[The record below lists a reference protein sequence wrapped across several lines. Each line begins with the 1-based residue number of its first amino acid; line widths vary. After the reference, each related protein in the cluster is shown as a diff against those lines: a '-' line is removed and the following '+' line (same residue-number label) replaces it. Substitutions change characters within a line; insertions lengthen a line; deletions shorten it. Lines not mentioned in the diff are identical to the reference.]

1 MSLAT
6 TQDIGARILIL
17 RGQKVLLDSALAAMY
32 GVATKVLLQAVKR
45 QADRFPPDFMFR
57 LTESEFAGLRSQ
69 VVTSKKGS
77 GGRRHLPYVF
87 TEQGVAM
94 LSSVLRSTR
103 AIAVNIE
110 IMRAFV
116 RLRETI
122 TGNRELREK
131 IDALERHVDEKLAA
145 QDHVIVEIMNAIR
158 TLMSPPPE
166 TKKRAIGFV
175 H

>member
-1 MSLAT
+1 MELT
-6 TQDIGARILIL
+6 TTEGIGARILIL
-17 RGQKVLLDSALAAMY
+17 RGQKVLLDSTLAGLY

-57 LTESEFAGLRSQ
+57 LTASEFAGLTSHF
-69 VVTSKKGS
+69 VTSKKGS

-94 LSSVLRSTR
+94 LSSVLRSPR
-103 AIAVNIE
+103 AVAVNIE

-122 TGNRELREK
+122 AGNRELREE
-131 IDALERHVDEKLAA
+131 IDALERRVDEKLAA

-158 TLMSPPPE
+158 TLMTPPE

>member
-1 MSLAT
+1 MALT
-6 TQDIGARILIL
+6 TTEEIGTRILIL
-17 RGQKVLLDSALAAMY
+17 RGQKVLLDSALATLY
-32 GVATKVLLQAVKR
+32 GVATKVLLQSVKR
-45 QADRFPPDFMFR
+45 QADRFPLDFMFR

-69 VVTSKKGS
+69 IVTSKTGS
-77 GGRRHLPYVF
+77 GGRRHLPYLF

-94 LSSVLRSTR
+94 LSSVLRSSR
-103 AIAVNIE
+103 AVAVNIE

-122 TGNRELREK
+122 AGNRELREK
-131 IDALERHVDEKLAA
+131 IDALERHVDQKLAA
-145 QDHVIVEIMNAIR
+145 QDHVIVEIMQAIR
-158 TLMSPPPE
+158 TLMSPPE

>member
-1 MSLAT
+1 MTLT
-6 TQDIGARILIL
+6 TTDDIGARILIL
-17 RGQKVLLDSALAAMY
+17 RGQKVLLDSTLAVMY

-57 LTESEFAGLRSQ
+57 LTDSEFAGLRSQ
-69 VVTSKKGS
+69 FVTSKVGS

-103 AIAVNIE
+103 AVAVNIE

-122 TGNRELREK
+122 AGNRELREK

-145 QDHVIVEIMNAIR
+145 QDHVIVEIMTAIR
-158 TLMSPPPE
+158 TLMATPE

>member
-1 MSLAT
+1 MAMT
-6 TQDIGARILIL
+6 TTEDIGARILIL
-17 RGQKVLLDSALAAMY
+17 RGQKVLLDSALAALY

-45 QADRFPPDFMFR
+45 QGDRFPPDFMFQ
-57 LTESEFAGLRSQ
+57 LTDSEFAGLRSQ
-69 VVTSKKGS
+69 IVTSKKGS

-94 LSSVLRSTR
+94 LSSVLRSAR
-103 AIAVNIE
+103 AVAVNIE

-122 TGNRELREK
+122 AGNRELREK
-131 IDALERHVDEKLAA
+131 IDALERRVDEKLAA
-145 QDHVIVEIMNAIR
+145 QDHVIVEIMHAIR
-158 TLMSPPPE
+158 TLMSPPE
-166 TKKRAIGFV
+166 TTKRAIGFV